1 MKYFLKR
8 KNLSL
13 RKRLSLSR
21 KLPQQL
27 DSKIKIFNIQCAK
40 AIKIGK
46 YPLGLI
52 SNMDETPM
60 WFDIVPQES
69 LSKKV
74 TKYVVIHTSGFE
86 RHHLILAVIADG
98 NILASMVIFK
108 GKTNRMIRDVVVPE
122 EFKVSTQE
130 KA

>member
-1 MKYFLKR
+1 
-8 KNLSL
+8 
-13 RKRLSLSR
+13 
-21 KLPQQL
+21 
-27 DSKIKIFNIQCAK
+27 
-40 AIKIGK
+40 
-46 YPLGLI
+46 
-52 SNMDETPM
+52 M

-86 RHHLILAVIADG
+86 RHHLTLAVIADG

-130 KA
+130 KASIDKERMLMWLQEIWIYKAKSRRA